1 MKQILSIGMALMLAF
16 ASFAQ
21 DEVTKFLGIPVDGTK
36 SEMISKLKDK
46 GYTWNAHRDCL
57 EGEFNGRDVYLHVV
71 TNNNKVYRVCVEDKI
86 GSSEGDIKIRF
97 NRLCRQFE
105 SNSRYRRMIDEET
118 QAITEDVDISYEM
131 AVNNKRFEAAY
142 YQESQFGDDTAAMHE
157 YAYQKVL
164 SSIPEERLTDTAS
177 MELAKFAI
185 QLNTSAEYLRIVLGW
200 MKRNVWFMI
209 SEQYGRYYILMFY
222 DNKWNEANGE
232 DL

>member
-1 MKQILSIGMALMLAF
+1 MKQILMLGLVIVIACT
-16 ASFAQ
+16 SFAQ

-36 SEMISKLKDK
+36 SEMISKLKTK
-46 GYTWNAHRDCL
+46 GYTWNVQRECL
-57 EGEFNGRDVYLHVV
+57 EGEFNGRDVYLHIV

-105 SNSRYRRMIDEET
+105 SNTRYRRMVDEKT
-118 QAITEDVDISYEM
+118 QAIADDVDISYEM
-131 AVNNKRFEAAY
+131 TLNKKRFEASY
-142 YQESQFGDDTAAMHE
+142 YQESQFGDDTTAMRD

-164 SSIPEERLTDTAS
+164 SSIPKERLEDTAS
-177 MELAKFAI
+177 MALAMLAI
-185 QLNTSAEYLRIVLGW
+185 QLNTNVEYLKIALGW
-200 MKRNVWFMI
+200 MRRNVWFMI